1 MNSEM
6 GEQDGRSM
14 VRLGRLLWIWEKINN
29 KILRPI
35 GCFFSLGEKTVFGGQ
50 DGCRE
55 KGNGTWKFCLGFP
68 RN

>member
-29 KILRPI
+29 KILRAI
-35 GCFFSLGEKTVFGGQ
+35 GCFFSVGEKTVFGGA
-50 DGCRE
+50 RWMLR
-55 KGNGTWKFCLGFP
+55 KGKWYMEVLC
-68 RN
+68 